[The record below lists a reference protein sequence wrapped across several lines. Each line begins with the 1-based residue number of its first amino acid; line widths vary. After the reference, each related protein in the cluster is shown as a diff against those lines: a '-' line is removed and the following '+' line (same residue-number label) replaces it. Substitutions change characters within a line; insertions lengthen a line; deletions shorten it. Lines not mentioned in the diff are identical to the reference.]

1 MLRFSL
7 DRPLP
12 SSGEVLPVLSLP
24 ARVLSRGDNCHIPSS
39 DVFVSA
45 TVDQRVDKDRSSAYD
60 KVIELCRSVHAT
72 CVRQIPLAHTS
83 IAPTNGTDHKLSIEN
98 NTASTTTSITATTT
112 TATTTVSSAQ
122 DGTFS
127 AYALE
132 SPGYLGI
139 AGKVWDSMY
148 VLLQY
153 LAIHQEEYVRGKRIV
168 ELGCG
173 TGLAGKSIF
182 FCAFC
187 QTNIEY
193 KIEPYFV
200 STMKTFLLL

>member
-1 MLRFSL
+1 VDYSAVAVMLRFNL

-24 ARVLSRGDNCHIPSS
+24 AKVLARGGSGAGGGSGGGTIGT
-39 DVFVSA
+39 VSKN
-45 TVDQRVDKDRSSAYD
+45 TAYER
-60 KVIELCRSVHAT
+60 VIELCRDVHAT
-72 CVRQIPLAHTS
+72 CVRQIPLSHTT
-83 IAPTNGTDHKLSIEN
+83 TNTSTGG
-98 NTASTTTSITATTT
+98 TTTSNTNTPSTANTNTNTTNTTNTTAITTT
-112 TATTTVSSAQ
+112 TTTTHNTTP
-122 DGTFS
+122 TFS

-153 LAIHQEEYVRGKRIV
+153 LALHQGEYVTGKRIV

-173 TGLAGKSIF
+173 TGLAGECVCCVLCTYCIVL
-182 FCAFC
+182 CC
-187 QTNIEY
+187 IC
-193 KIEPYFV
+193 V
-200 STMKTFLLL
+200 

>member
-24 ARVLSRGDNCHIPSS
+24 ARVTMRDVSS
-39 DVFVSA
+39 GNHSLNVNTVSG
-45 TVDQRVDKDRSSAYD
+45 KDRGSVLGEKDSAYE

-72 CVRQIPLAHTS
+72 CVRQIPLAHTTL
-83 IAPTNGTDHKLSIEN
+83 AHTDE
-98 NTASTTTSITATTT
+98 STSTQNSAADTATTT
-112 TATTTVSSAQ
+112 ATPITTTTTTTTTITAK
-122 DGTFS
+122 DNTFS

-153 LAIHQEEYVRGKRIV
+153 LAIHQEELVRDKRIV

-173 TGLAGKSIF
+173 TGLAGEFYF
-182 FCAFC
+182 FHF
-187 QTNIEY
+187 
-193 KIEPYFV
+193 
-200 STMKTFLLL
+200 